1 MLRAILFDFDGTI
14 ALSEPMHFA
23 AFAEVLAGR
32 GLVLTEPAYYER
44 YVSLIDRE
52 CLERMIE
59 DYARPDL
66 RADLPALLTA
76 KAEAMADRL
85 ARGVPLCPGVRAFVA
100 RAAAH
105 APLAIVSGALRDE
118 IAGVL
123 ERAGLD
129 RFFASIVAAEDVPAG
144 KPDPQG
150 YHLAVERLRAQTL
163 ADLEASQCLAIEDTP
178 KGIAAARAAGMR
190 VIALPHTVRADAL
203 GGADRVYPTYDR
215 ISWSELEA
223 MFA

>member
-23 AFAEVLAGR
+23 AFDEVLAPR
-32 GLVLTEPAYYER
+32 GVVVIELAYYER
-44 YVSLIDRE
+44 YVSLTDRE
-52 CLERMIE
+52 CIERMIE

-66 RADLPALLTA
+66 RAELPALLAA
-76 KAEAMADRL
+76 KAEAMAERL
-85 ARGVPLCPGVRAFVA
+85 ARGVPLCPGVRDFVA
-100 RAAAH
+100 MAAAR
-105 APLAIVSGALRDE
+105 APLAIVSGALRHE
-118 IAGVL
+118 IVGVL
-123 ERAGLD
+123 ERAGLE
-129 RFFASIVAAEDVPAG
+129 RFFPLIVSAEDVAAG

-150 YHLAVERLRAQTL
+150 YRLAVERLRARTL

-190 VIALPHTVRADAL
+190 VIALPHTVQADAL
-203 GGADRVYPTYDR
+203 ICADRVYRSYDQ

-223 MFA
+223 LFA